1 MSFAIFRP
9 SDRWIKRFLFGD
21 QLVNVFKISPW
32 SNNKFWDWGGW
43 GKLKNCVIF
52 SFYQLANFAF
62 FYFDWPKSGVFLQL
76 ISKIMIFFSP
86 ADFAFCPPFQ
96 WSTDKSQI
104 YFHWLNKNFTN
115 SISHKPI
122 NKFRDILE

>member
-1 MSFAIFRP
+1 MSFAIFLP
-9 SDRWIKRFLFGD
+9 INRWIKRFLFGD
-21 QLVNVFKISPW
+21 QLCNVFKISPW
-32 SNNKFWDWGGW
+32 SNKKFSDWGGW
-43 GKLKNCVIF
+43 GKLKNYVIF

-62 FYFDWPKSGVFLQL
+62 LYFYWLKSGVFVQL
-76 ISKIMIFFSP
+76 ISKIMIFFSF
-86 ADFAFCPPFQ
+86 ADFAFFPPFQ

-115 SISHKPI
+115 SISGKPI